1 MSQIGLSNPTFRNF
15 PQNPRNQVIQL
26 LRQNPRVVQ
35 AIRNFQTKRR
45 DQLGLALN
53 TNYDFSGGGSYAP
66 ISTSNSPGKFETIFN
81 GALSIG
87 SQIIGAFGKNQTT
100 QVVANKGQVTA
111 LQTPYGSAGTV
122 NTQAQAEA
130 AAAAAAAANNAGA
143 GALAVNAGSSF
154 FDGLAK
160 SFGIS
165 TSTLMLLGIGGA
177 YLLFRTPPK
186 SR

>member
-35 AIRNFQTKRR
+35 VIRNFQPRR

-66 ISTSNSPGKFETIFN
+66 VSNSPGKFETIFN

-111 LQTPYGSAGTV
+111 LQTPYGSAGNV
-122 NTQAQAEA
+122 NTQQQQIQQQQLQTNTGGVG
-130 AAAAAAAANNAGA
+130 ANAVQTGA
-143 GALAVNAGSSF
+143 SF
-154 FDGLAK
+154 FDGIAQ